1 MAIVD
6 EWNSRQAFELLDQ
19 ALLYALVELL
29 SQHVARSRGIWWW
42 IRDEKL
48 TKPAVDEAVK
58 ELIDLSHEFNE
69 LGKIFPN
76 PLIVAFVWYR

>member
-29 SQHVARSRGIWWW
+29 SQHVARSRRI
-42 IRDEKL
+42 
-48 TKPAVDEAVK
+48 
-58 ELIDLSHEFNE
+58 
-69 LGKIFPN
+69 
-76 PLIVAFVWYR
+76 